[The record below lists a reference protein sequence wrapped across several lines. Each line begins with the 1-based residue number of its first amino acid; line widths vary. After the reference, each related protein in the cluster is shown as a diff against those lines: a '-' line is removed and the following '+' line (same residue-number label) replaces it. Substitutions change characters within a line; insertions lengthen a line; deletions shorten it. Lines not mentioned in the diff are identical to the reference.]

1 MNPEPRT
8 LNKRCAWGEQDSM
21 IDYHDNEWGV
31 PVHDDR
37 QLFEMLTLE
46 GAQAGLSWA
55 TILKRRS
62 GYIKAFANFN
72 IKKVSQYGE
81 KEIEK
86 LMSDT
91 GIIRNRLKII
101 STIENAKSVLEI
113 KKEFGSFDK
122 YLWAFAGNKPRVNKY
137 KSLNQIPAQT
147 EISEKIS
154 NDLKKRGFKF
164 VGPTIIYAFM
174 QAIGIVNDHEVTCFR
189 FKEVQ
194 KYY

>member
-1 MNPEPRT
+1 
-8 LNKRCAWGEQDSM
+8 M
-21 IDYHDNEWGV
+21 IDYHDKEWGV

-46 GAQAGLSWA
+46 GAQAGLSQA

-72 IKKVSQYGE
+72 IKKVSQCGE

-122 YLWAFAGNKPRVNKY
+122 YLWAFVGYN
-137 KSLNQIPAQT
+137 
-147 EISEKIS
+147 
-154 NDLKKRGFKF
+154 RG
-164 VGPTIIYAFM
+164 
-174 QAIGIVNDHEVTCFR
+174 
-189 FKEVQ
+189 
-194 KYY
+194 

>member
-1 MNPEPRT
+1 
-8 LNKRCAWGEQDSM
+8 M
-21 IDYHDNEWGV
+21 IDYHDKEWGV
-31 PVHDDR
+31 PVHNDR
-37 QLFEMLTLE
+37 KLFEMLTLE

-55 TILKRRS
+55 TILKRRA
-62 GYIKAFANFN
+62 GYKKAFANFN

-81 KEIEK
+81 REIVK

-122 YLWAFAGNKPRVNKY
+122 YLWTFVGNKPRVNKY

-174 QAIGIVNDHEVTCFR
+174 QAIGIVNDHEVGCFR

>member
-1 MNPEPRT
+1 M
-8 LNKRCAWGEQDSM
+8 
-21 IDYHDNEWGV
+21 
-31 PVHDDR
+31 
-37 QLFEMLTLE
+37 
-46 GAQAGLSWA
+46 
-55 TILKRRS
+55 KRRS

-72 IKKVSQYGE
+72 IKKVSQCGE

-122 YLWAFAGNKPRVNKY
+122 YLWAFVGYKPRVNKY

-154 NDLKKRGFKF
+154 NDLEKRGFKF

-174 QAIGIVNDHEVTCFR
+174 QAIGIVNDHEVGCFR

>member
-1 MNPEPRT
+1 
-8 LNKRCAWGEQDSM
+8 
-21 IDYHDNEWGV
+21 
-31 PVHDDR
+31 
-37 QLFEMLTLE
+37 
-46 GAQAGLSWA
+46 
-55 TILKRRS
+55 
-62 GYIKAFANFN
+62 
-72 IKKVSQYGE
+72 
-81 KEIEK
+81 
-86 LMSDT
+86 MSDT

-122 YLWAFAGNKPRVNKY
+122 YLWAFVGYKPRVNKY

-154 NDLKKRGFKF
+154 NDLEKRGFKF

-174 QAIGIVNDHEVTCFR
+174 QAIGIVNDHEVGCFR

>member
-1 MNPEPRT
+1 
-8 LNKRCAWGEQDSM
+8 M
-21 IDYHDNEWGV
+21 IDYHDKEWGV
-31 PVHDDR
+31 PVHDDQ

-46 GAQAGLSWA
+46 GAQAGLSWS
-55 TILKRRS
+55 TILNRRL

-101 STIENAKSVLEI
+101 STIENAKKILEI
-113 KKEFGSFDK
+113 RKELGSFDK

-137 KSLNQIPAQT
+137 RNLNQIPAQT

-174 QAIGIVNDHEVTCFR
+174 QAIGIVNDHEVGCFR

>member
-1 MNPEPRT
+1 
-8 LNKRCAWGEQDSM
+8 M
-21 IDYHDNEWGV
+21 IEYHDKEWGV
-31 PVHDDR
+31 PVHSDR

-46 GAQAGLSWA
+46 GAQAGLSWS
-55 TILKRRS
+55 TILKRRP
-62 GYIKAFANFN
+62 GYKKAFSNFN
-72 IKKVSQYGE
+72 IKKVSQYGD
-81 KEIEK
+81 KEVEL

-101 STIENAKSVLEI
+101 STIENAKCVLKI

-122 YLWAFAGNKPRVNKY
+122 YIWGFVSDKPRVNKY

-154 NDLKKRGFKF
+154 KDLKKRGFKF

-174 QAIGIVNDHEVTCFR
+174 QAIGIVNDHEVGCFR
-189 FKEVQ
+189 YKEVQ
-194 KYY
+194 KHY

>member
-1 MNPEPRT
+1 
-8 LNKRCAWGEQDSM
+8 M
-21 IDYHDNEWGV
+21 IDYHDREWGV
-31 PVHDDR
+31 PVHNDR

-55 TILKRRS
+55 TILKRRA
-62 GYIKAFANFN
+62 GYKKAFSNFN

-81 KEIEK
+81 KEVEL

-101 STIENAKSVLEI
+101 STIENAKRVLEI
-113 KKEFGSFDK
+113 KKEFGSFDN
-122 YLWAFAGNKPRVNKY
+122 YFWAFLGNKPRVNRY

-154 NDLKKRGFKF
+154 KYLKKRGFKF

-174 QAIGIVNDHEVTCFR
+174 QAIGMVNDHEVGCFR
-189 FKEVQ
+189 YKEVQ
-194 KYY
+194 KHY